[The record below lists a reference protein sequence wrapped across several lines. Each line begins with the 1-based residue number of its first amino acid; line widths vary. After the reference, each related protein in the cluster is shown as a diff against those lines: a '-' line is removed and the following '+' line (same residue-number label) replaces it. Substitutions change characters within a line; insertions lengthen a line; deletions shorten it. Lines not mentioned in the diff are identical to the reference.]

1 MKDKDARTNEGIN
14 SYPSINQNKDNTHPD
29 DCGCIY
35 CNSSNQDLIQH
46 CKDANGKLYHRL
58 NSLQVQVNRLREENK
73 ILNKRLKEFNNPSE
87 RLSNL
92 QAIERVITL
101 LKETVKL

>member
-73 ILNKRLKEFNNPSE
+73 ILNKKLSE
-87 RLSNL
+87 YEHYVPIFTDKD
-92 QAIERVITL
+92 AIDRVINL
-101 LKETVKL
+101 LKSKV